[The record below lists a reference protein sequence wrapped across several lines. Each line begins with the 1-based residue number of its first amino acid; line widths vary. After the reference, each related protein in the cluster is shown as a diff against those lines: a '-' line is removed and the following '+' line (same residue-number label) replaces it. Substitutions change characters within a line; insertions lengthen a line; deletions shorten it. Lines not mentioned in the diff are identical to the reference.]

1 MLVSSLPI
9 KSLSLT
15 RHLRF
20 FLSPGLNFLAL
31 FQIVQLLMYSAF
43 NLHGSTDCLDRA
55 RPLKGGKKRER
66 EKFTPSPV
74 AVVLSTLPRRKLDL
88 SCTPSRPLRARTTG

>member
-20 FLSPGLNFLAL
+20 FLPPGLNFLAL
-31 FQIVQLLMYSAF
+31 FQIVHPLMYSAF
-43 NLHGSTDCLDRA
+43 NQHGSTDCSGLTQ
-55 RPLKGGKKRER
+55 PL
-66 EKFTPSPV
+66 
-74 AVVLSTLPRRKLDL
+74 
-88 SCTPSRPLRARTTG
+88 